1 MCVQAFLSS
10 QVASALNT
18 GPVQLHLLVQGN
30 DLALPTGSKLEERWN
45 QAAHWLWRAAQ
56 WTLGTSHANVAVALW
71 P

>member
-30 DLALPTGSKLEERWN
+30 DLALPTGSKLGERLN
-45 QAAHWLWRAAQ
+45 QAAQRLWRAAP
-56 WTLGTSHANVAVALW
+56 WTPGTPHANVAVASW